1 MVRFAAVLAFTFIVW
16 RPKGSLSGL
25 SQVHIKF
32 RTLQESVS
40 KLKTSL
46 ESRDE
51 RLERTESL
59 HVMDQESFKK
69 KILEDFEK
77 KLGETKNY
85 LIILENKLESIQIK
99 MDNQLTAIQLVKL
112 NKGLPNKYYRC
123 KKNVHF
129 MNKHVCEN
137 NNPNPPAISH
147 SAPSHDPSPFRVV

>member
-25 SQVHIKF
+25 SQVHIKV
-32 RTLQESVS
+32 ESVS
-40 KLKTSL
+40 NLKTSL

-85 LIILENKLESIQIK
+85 LIILENKLESYRSRWTSSLQPF
-99 MDNQLTAIQLVKL
+99 NLL
-112 NKGLPNKYYRC
+112 N
-123 KKNVHF
+123 
-129 MNKHVCEN
+129 
-137 NNPNPPAISH
+137 
-147 SAPSHDPSPFRVV
+147 

>member
-1 MVRFAAVLAFTFIVW
+1 MVRFASFVLAFTLIVW
-16 RPKGSLSGL
+16 SPEGSLAGL
-25 SQVHIKF
+25 SQIHIKL

-40 KLKTSL
+40 NLKASL

-112 NKGLPNKYYRC
+112 NKGLPNKFYRC
-123 KKNVHF
+123 KKILRK
-129 MNKHVCEN
+129 MYT
-137 NNPNPPAISH
+137 S
-147 SAPSHDPSPFRVV
+147 